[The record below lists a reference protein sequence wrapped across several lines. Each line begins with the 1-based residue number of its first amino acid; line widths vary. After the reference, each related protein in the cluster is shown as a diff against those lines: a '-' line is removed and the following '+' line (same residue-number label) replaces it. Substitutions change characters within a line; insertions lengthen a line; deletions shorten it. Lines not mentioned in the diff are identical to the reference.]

1 MGKSS
6 ALLSIFLFLCSFQL
20 LAQKPEI
27 VLVAVFH
34 ELPAHQKCNWEKP
47 LEKLLRYKPDA
58 IAVEYMMP
66 DDPLSLNKAYGPTY
80 RSWFDSVMLRW
91 EGKRINTRDSI
102 TRYVKLIQQSDKP
115 FYRAKL
121 WQYYYLN
128 IDMGNADYQLFRI
141 MQAKDNWLNS
151 FDSTGYAAKAF
162 LKNLRR
168 SKINMNLTE
177 FHNLVFPLA
186 SAMHMSTVHP
196 TDDKSTYTYQ
206 SETFGRLAEAL
217 EQTPAYKKMEALWKR
232 YAITEEEQKKKC
244 DAVTFINRKEWLDT
258 TDAAQVRIINETEHP
273 DAKDFE
279 IIWYYRNKSIAKR
292 ISEAVIRSK
301 AKRMAV
307 FYGNMHIYPL
317 KMYLEEMGYKVKLLG
332 DL

>member
-1 MGKSS
+1 MRKSY
-6 ALLSIFLFLCSFQL
+6 ALLFVFFVLSSFQG
-20 LAQKPEI
+20 LAQQPEI
-27 VLVAVFH
+27 VLVGVFH
-34 ELPAHQKCNWEKP
+34 EIPESQKCNWEKP
-47 LEKLLRYKPDA
+47 LKNLLRYKPDQ

-66 DDPLSLNKAYGPTY
+66 EDPLSLNKAYGPTY

-91 EGKRINTRDSI
+91 EGKKVNIKDSI
-102 TRYVKLIQQSDKP
+102 TRYLKLIQQSDKP

-121 WQYYYLN
+121 WQYHYLN
-128 IDMGNADYQLFRI
+128 MDIGNADYQLFRI
-141 MQAKDNWLNS
+141 MQVKDTWFNT

-162 LKNLRR
+162 LKNLRKATK
-168 SKINMNLTE
+168 SMKLTE

-186 SAMHMSTVHP
+186 TAMNMPTIHP

-217 EQTPAYKKMEALWKR
+217 EQTPAYKKMEAMWQR
-232 YAITEEEQKKKC
+232 YTITEEEQKKKC
-244 DAVTFINRKEWLDT
+244 DAITFINRKEWLDT
-258 TDAAQVRIINETEHP
+258 TDVAQVKIINETEHP

-279 IIWYYRNKSIAKR
+279 VIWYYRNKSIAKR
-292 ISEAVIRSK
+292 INEAVIKSK

-317 KMYLEEMGYKVKLLG
+317 KMYLEEMGYKVKLLD

>member
-1 MGKSS
+1 MKRVIPILVCIFFLNP
-6 ALLSIFLFLCSFQL
+6 LLVN
-20 LAQKPEI
+20 AQKITI
-27 VLVAVFH
+27 VLVGVMH
-34 ELPAHQKCNWEKP
+34 ELPESQKCNWEKP
-47 LEKLLRYKPDA
+47 LKKLLQYKPDQ

-66 DDPLSLNKAYGPTY
+66 EDPLSLNKAYGPTY

-91 EGKRINTRDSI
+91 EGKRINIKDSI

-121 WQYYYLN
+121 WQYHYLN
-128 IDMGNADYQLFRI
+128 MDIGNADYQLFRI
-141 MQAKDNWLNS
+141 MQAKDNWFNT

-162 LKNLRR
+162 LKNLR
-168 SKINMNLTE
+168 KATNNMKLTE

-186 SAMHMSTVHP
+186 AAMRIPFVHP

-217 EQTPAYKKMEALWKR
+217 EHTPAYKKMEAIWQR
-232 YAITEEEQKKKC
+232 YAKTEEEQKMKC
-244 DAVTFINRKEWLDT
+244 EAITFINRKEWLDT
-258 TDAAQVRIINETEHP
+258 TDAAQVRIINETQHP

-292 ISEAVIRSK
+292 ISEAVIKSN
-301 AKRMAV
+301 AKRMTV
-307 FYGNMHIYPL
+307 FYGNMHIYPI
-317 KMYLEEMGYKVKLLG
+317 KMYLEEMGYTVKLLE